1 MTKKVLLLILIIKS
15 LLAGEIFLAAS
26 ANVSY
31 ALNDLIK
38 EFKKQYPNIIVKTTL
53 ASSGKLTAQIM
64 HSAPYD
70 LFLSANMK
78 YPEILYKKGFA
89 ITKPKVYAKGA
100 IALFSVKY
108 KPSLDLLLKVSQIAI
123 ANPKFAPYGL
133 AAVEVFKNRGIY
145 DKIKDKLI
153 YSETVSGV
161 IPYVLHSADI
171 GVVAKSSLY
180 SRKIKQIGKFFYK
193 DIDKRLYTP
202 IKQGVVLLKD
212 NEDARKFYDFLFSKK
227 AKEIFKKYGYIE

>member
-100 IALFSVKY
+100 IVLFSVKY

-123 ANPKFAPYGL
+123 ANPKFAPYGI
-133 AAVEVFKNRGIY
+133 AAVEVFKNIGIY

>member
-1 MTKKVLLLILIIKS
+1 MTKKVLFLFLIKS
-15 LLAGEIFLAAS
+15 LFAAEIFLAAS
-26 ANVSY
+26 SNVSY

-38 EFKKQYPNIIVKTTL
+38 EFKKQNPNITIKTIL

-108 KPSLDLLLKVSQIAI
+108 KPNLNLLLNVSQIAI
-123 ANPKFAPYGL
+123 ANPKFAPYG
-133 AAVEVFKNRGIY
+133 AAAIEVFKNRGIY
-145 DKIKDKLI
+145 DKIKSKLI

-161 IPYVLHSADI
+161 IPYVLHSADVGI
-171 GVVAKSSLY
+171 VAKSILY
-180 SRKIKQIGKFFYK
+180 SPQIKQIGKFFYK
-193 DIDKRLYTP
+193 DIDKSLYTP
-202 IKQGVVLLKD
+202 IKQGVVLLKN
-212 NEDARKFYDFLFSKK
+212 NEYARKFYNFLFSKK